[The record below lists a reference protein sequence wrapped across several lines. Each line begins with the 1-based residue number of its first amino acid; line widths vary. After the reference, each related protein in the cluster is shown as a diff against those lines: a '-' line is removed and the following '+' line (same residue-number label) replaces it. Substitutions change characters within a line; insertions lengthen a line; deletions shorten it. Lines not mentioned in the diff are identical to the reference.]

1 MQIYDLNQAYY
12 LWEDIKEI
20 IDRIGTLYTIEK
32 VNGYR
37 FIKSITEAPGKPAI
51 FSKENEDTFNQLI
64 PKIKSLHRDMY
75 SLIEAITKH
84 KNDGAFNT
92 DTLAAKYSNFNEFRH
107 LNNKF
112 KHFDTKGV
120 TITLTSLVMM
130 GEGQRNIIDVY
141 CNFTRSDGS
150 YKPIRYPDFIE
161 TFLVFLNDY
170 ELITFND

>member
-32 VNGYR
+32 VNGQR
-37 FIKSITEAPGKPAI
+37 FIKSTTESPGKPTF
-51 FSKENEDTFNQLI
+51 FSKENEDTFNRLI

-84 KNDGAFNT
+84 KNDGEFKT
-92 DTLAAKYSNFNEFRH
+92 DTLADKYGNFDEFRH

-130 GEGQRNIIDVY
+130 ENNKNIIDVY
-141 CNFTRSDGS
+141 CNFKKQDGS
-150 YKPIRYPDFIE
+150 FKAVRYPDFIE